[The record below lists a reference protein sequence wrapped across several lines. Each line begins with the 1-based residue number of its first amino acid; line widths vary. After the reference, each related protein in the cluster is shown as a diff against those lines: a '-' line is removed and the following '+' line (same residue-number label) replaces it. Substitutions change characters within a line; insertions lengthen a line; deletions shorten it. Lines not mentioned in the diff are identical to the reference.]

1 MNRHLVTVGDY
12 LARPRKSL
20 DASRHPGRKERGSL
34 RLNEIAGGLW
44 SQDLEQR
51 RQEDH
56 DGLEVAVGSSMI
68 TQAQPFPRTVVA
80 GVDQVG
86 HELRSVDT
94 ALLPQ
99 TLSSLPDGGSGLGT
113 TKICL
118 GSFSNCGVR
127 SLEGNCAVSG
137 ATRYYCSVTSL
148 HWLHCSL
155 LLGFTRASSALCAG
169 CSHRRR
175 RRAVP

>member
-1 MNRHLVTVGDY
+1 M
-12 LARPRKSL
+12 
-20 DASRHPGRKERGSL
+20 
-34 RLNEIAGGLW
+34 
-44 SQDLEQR
+44 
-51 RQEDH
+51 
-56 DGLEVAVGSSMI
+56 GSSMI

-137 ATRYYCSVTSL
+137 ATRYYCSVTSQR
-148 HWLHCSL
+148 WLSCPL
-155 LLGFTRASSALCAG
+155 LSGFSHASCVPSALAVAIAASGAPPVRCAIVG
-169 CSHRRR
+169 RCDGPGRG
-175 RRAVP
+175 